1 MATAFQFG
9 FGSPETFSD
18 WAGYAGLDR
27 KTGEFAAFT
36 PDTGI
41 APPTTLGELFE
52 QKAIAPVQKSW
63 DKVKSTGNMI
73 ANTANQISQGNAVG
87 AYNAAKG
94 VKPVTASPMPSVG
107 QQTQEQ
113 GDWGFQSHID

>member
-1 MATAFQFG
+1 MASAFQFG
-9 FGSPETFSD
+9 FGSPDTFSD

-27 KTGEFAAFT
+27 KTGEFAPSA

-52 QKAIAPVQKSW
+52 QKAVAPAQKAL
-63 DKVKSTGNMI
+63 GNLQNTVNI
-73 ANTANQISQGNAVG
+73 VSNTASQISKGNAIG

-94 VKPVTASPMPSVG
+94 VKPVAPGQAPVVG
-107 QQTQEQ
+107 QPVQEQ
-113 GDWGFQSHID
+113 PDWSFQYHID